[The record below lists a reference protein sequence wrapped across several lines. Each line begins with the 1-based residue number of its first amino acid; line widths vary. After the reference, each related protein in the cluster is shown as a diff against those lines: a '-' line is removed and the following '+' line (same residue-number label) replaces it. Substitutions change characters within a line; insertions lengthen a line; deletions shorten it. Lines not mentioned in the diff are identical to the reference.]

1 MATAEEN
8 LQREIQA
15 VSEMISRVGDS
26 TGNLG
31 RTLASLN
38 QQMTALRSGTSIAI
52 AGLSAFGKSTG
63 SATEQA
69 SKLASRLG
77 SAGTET
83 ERLSRRQAAVSQ
95 MSKQVADEMRALQA
109 SFTAGAIT
117 EREYAEAK
125 EAGIRAIREAAG
137 SDREA
142 AAAAEQAARA
152 GVKQA
157 EGMARVTQITEQF
170 GKVAKYASQ
179 AFNIA
184 GTAASGMYQGA
195 GNRDPFAGIQRQIEA
210 STGGIVSALKMAGAG
225 ATVFA
230 EVARHPA
237 ARLGLEALAGVLGS
251 AAKALENITKVG
263 GILTQ
268 SIGDFV
274 KEYSRA
280 NQLGMAFADGMNGLR
295 DAAGGA
301 KVNMDVLVDGIAR
314 GEQAFRS
321 AGLST
326 TQAANA
332 LKFFGK
338 GLNEG
343 KDALGLFGM
352 GFTDPAERIALAAS
366 AMDRARAS
374 GLSMAETQQNLVS
387 ITTQYAKDLKVMQAV
402 VGKNAEAE
410 MAKGRAL
417 AAQTALQSK
426 LDVDQRKA
434 AADVFTVMSK
444 LGPEAAKFQTAIAQ
458 RAAGG
463 AVTDASIAADPV
475 LMELI
480 DKQVGIIMSGS
491 KTATEESGKALQQ
504 SANRAQDEAQRG
516 GQNQKIA
523 EAALF
528 GGDNATA
535 LLQNNRRI
543 NDQLMQM
550 RDNVNTG
557 EQARL
562 QADGSNARGQ
572 AGYNDGRPLDSNG
585 QPIGPAPNETAA
597 AAEVALRQNQQR
609 VMLEQAMTQT
619 EIVRN
624 FAEVMKVAME
634 PTNGMIDLIKRFGA
648 SAAETS
654 QVLATALRT
663 SQGGDGAPAG
673 APGITDT
680 LLSKLEGVFTPF
692 LAGLRD
698 FGNKLG
704 QFFTGSTIPQFAA
717 GGIVQ
722 GSPGGFLSMLH
733 GNEAVIPLPD
743 NVRGPEFAK
752 ALQNLLVQDQQTDTK
767 VPDFMSSRDFSNIL
781 DRATEA
787 MSTKNALKTS
797 DISGTDDILTINNR
811 INDMLKMMKDN
822 ASNIE
827 KSISEASAVPSAN
840 EIRMNVPGITD
851 IANSIEEQNRA
862 KAEEQR
868 VAAAQAELT
877 SARPGVS
884 RGLNDMAMTN
894 QTMTKQEELME
905 RIGDQISIMNSR
917 MEESMRSL
925 RSIEN
930 HTDRTARGVA

>member
-63 SATEQA
+63 SATDQA
-69 SKLASRLG
+69 SQLASRLG

-117 EREYAEAK
+117 EREYAAAK

-142 AAAAEQAARA
+142 SAAAEQAARA
-152 GVKQA
+152 GIRQA
-157 EGMARVTQITEQF
+157 EAQASVTKITEQF
-170 GKVAKYASQ
+170 GKVAKVASGMFDYAGR
-179 AFNIA
+179 AA
-184 GTAASGMYQGA
+184 GGMYQGA
-195 GNRDPFAGIQRQIEA
+195 SSKDPI
-210 STGGIVSALKMAGAG
+210 AGAAQNLNAVIG
-225 ATVFA
+225 
-230 EVARHPA
+230 
-237 ARLGLEALAGVLGS
+237 GLTSPMKMLASGLIDLAGL
-251 AAKALENITKVG
+251 
-263 GILTQ
+263 
-268 SIGDFV
+268 
-274 KEYSRA
+274 
-280 NQLGMAFADGMNGLR
+280 
-295 DAAGGA
+295 AAGGGYRKLGIA
-301 KVNMDVLVDGIAR
+301 LLGLGGAANTAAALISKFSSIVGPVSQQMSEYLRSFQSANALGMTFARGMGDLRDSAGQLGVRMDQMIEGIAR
-314 GEQAFRS
+314 GEQSFRNAGMSTDQARKALGAFGRQLMEGEQS
-321 AGLST
+321 AELFGLGFTEPAEKIALMASALERARLSGST
-326 TQAANA
+326 MA
-332 LKFFGK
+332 
-338 GLNEG
+338 
-343 KDALGLFGM
+343 DALNNVGSL
-352 GFTDPAERIALAAS
+352 TRE
-366 AMDRARAS
+366 
-374 GLSMAETQQNLVS
+374 
-387 ITTQYAKDLKVMQAV
+387 YAKDLKVMQAI
-402 VGKNAEAE
+402 VGKNAEKE
-410 MAKGRAL
+410 MEKARAY
-417 AAQTALQSK
+417 AAQTALQTS
-426 LDVDQRKA
+426 LNADQKKSA
-434 AADVFTVMSK
+434 EGVFSTMQGL
-444 LGPEAAKFQTAIAQ
+444 LGPMADKMKIAVAQVTQGGTITDAGLALDKNATDLINRLAEINKSGLGVAEAGAEAQ
-458 RAAGG
+458 RAIQQTAN
-463 AVTDASIAADPV
+463 AAQ
-475 LMELI
+475 E
-480 DKQVGIIMSGS
+480 QAASGS
-491 KTATEESGKALQQ
+491 
-504 SANRAQDEAQRG
+504 
-516 GQNQKIA
+516 GQNQAIA
-523 EAALF
+523 SANLAGGMRGNNEAMNTNQALNDVF
-528 GGDNATA
+528 MGLRGSVDTGRQANADA
-535 LLQNNRRI
+535 N
-543 NDQLMQM
+543 
-550 RDNVNTG
+550 
-557 EQARL
+557 
-562 QADGSNARGQ
+562 Q
-572 AGYNDGRPLDSNG
+572 AGKTAVPGSPGSDPTTT
-585 QPIGPAPNETAA
+585 AFNELVQKQR
-597 AAEVALRQNQQR
+597 EVNLN
-609 VMLEQAMTQT
+609 LEQAMTQAGV
-619 EIVRN
+619 VRN
-624 FAEVMKVAME
+624 FAALMTTALEPTRLMVGLINDFGKQTGETIGLMQEVMR
-634 PTNGMIDLIKRFGA
+634 I
-648 SAAETS
+648 
-654 QVLATALRT
+654 
-663 SQGGDGAPAG
+663 SQG
-673 APGITDT
+673 TRREN
-680 LLSKLEGVFTPF
+680 EGPTGNETIDNLIRKMGETFTPF
-692 LAGLRD
+692 LEGLRN

-704 QFFTGSTIPQFAA
+704 EFFTGSSIPQFAA

-877 SARPGVS
+877 SARPGVP